1 MASRHLEGR
10 RSFHPDKSSLIPLEA
25 TSPLP
30 RHAAGIRRRQSTY
43 FRYTVLLQKMS
54 KMTFLRITVN
64 RKSYYD
70 DAGRDA
76 EQEKIGRNIE
86 VIAPVETE
94 KSRENFHVNEKDF
107 TTIYIRAIA
116 HERIKSAAPEIQRLL
131 VTEVNVKNRFHYDN
145 TVEGE
150 RKI

>member
-25 TSPLP
+25 TSSLR

-64 RKSYYD
+64 RKSYYND
-70 DAGRDA
+70 VQRRGTGENLQKRRDVCA
-76 EQEKIGRNIE
+76 LVGTK
-86 VIAPVETE
+86 
-94 KSRENFHVNEKDF
+94 KSCKF
-107 TTIYIRAIA
+107 TRYETIYI
-116 HERIKSAAPEIQRLL
+116 K
-131 VTEVNVKNRFHYDN
+131 RFYN
-145 TVEGE
+145 N
-150 RKI
+150 I